1 MAMNDHG
8 EEKAYCDF
16 HPMES
21 VVGICALC
29 LKERLLVLASEQR
42 HHPLPRKTNR
52 SLRVLRRKRII
63 RLPKVFALG
72 PFLNL
77 LELRYQRTKDD
88 SDDEGSIASH
98 EVKFDDAGHASWD
111 SEGADNTE
119 EIDESRGMEEQIEHD
134 NALKWKKRIGQLL
147 AWRGGERRTPICRE
161 ERRGGG
167 FG

>member
-63 RLPKVFALG
+63 RLPKVLALG

-98 EVKFDDAGHASWD
+98 EGTPLYCCPVHVKL
-111 SEGADNTE
+111 
-119 EIDESRGMEEQIEHD
+119 ISR
-134 NALKWKKRIGQLL
+134 
-147 AWRGGERRTPICRE
+147 
-161 ERRGGG
+161 
-167 FG
+167 

>member
-77 LELRYQRTKDD
+77 LELRYQGTKDD

-98 EVKFDDAGHASWD
+98 EARAPTTQRRSMR
-111 SEGADNTE
+111 AE
-119 EIDESRGMEEQIEHD
+119 EWRNRSSTTTLSSGRSGSG
-134 NALKWKKRIGQLL
+134 NSF
-147 AWRGGERRTPICRE
+147 AWRGGERRTLICRE